1 MNNTSKARAGDVNGV
16 TVDIYEDGKLKIY
29 FNDPLAD
36 ANPLDK
42 ILVNDVPLLD
52 EIDKRVFK
60 QYNPLYGKKLAV
72 VGDSLTVAPSVGKS
86 YSSFIAQRNNMIL
99 VNKGKSG
106 QKLCGVKTNDTTGAM
121 IADRLIVTYTNDIP
135 SDADFILVQIGTND
149 SGEWWKRDETADPP
163 VPDTDMSTNTFKG
176 C

>member
-1 MNNTSKARAGDVNGV
+1 MRKTTTLLAIAIWLCQIVGAAQFQNIPFNQDIDTNSIETAGKVLSMTNDTAILGVSTDGMNNTSKVRAGDVNGV

-86 YSSFIAQRNNMIL
+86 YSSFIAQRNNMVL

-106 QKLCGVKTNDTTGAM
+106 
-121 IADRLIVTYTNDIP
+121 
-135 SDADFILVQIGTND
+135 
-149 SGEWWKRDETADPP
+149 
-163 VPDTDMSTNTFKG
+163 
-176 C
+176 